1 MTQPIPRDA
10 IYKRRVFDAEV
21 IELCVRWYISHRL
34 SYRDLVEIMAE
45 RGIQVAH
52 TTILRWVLR
61 YVPEYEKRWGRFAR
75 PVGTSWRVD
84 ETYISIRG
92 RWHYLYRAVD
102 KHGKTIDFL
111 LRRDC
116 GIAAA
121 QAFFRKALTSVAPR
135 VPRKITLDGHVPNRR
150 ALWRLRREHPCW
162 RNVTG
167 RTNRYLNSLIEQD
180 HRAIKR
186 RCASMAGFKSFANAA
201 ITIAGIEDKEDGV
214 AFSHEWHCPLVRNLG
229 GEARPSTTKGVSDTA
244 GDGPLR
250 PARLCNPVITGGEL
264 SSTTLPAGVLTS

>member
-1 MTQPIPRDA
+1 MTKPIARTA
-10 IYKRRVFDAEV
+10 MYRRRFFDAEV
-21 IELCVRWYISHRL
+21 IELCVRGYITYRL

-61 YVPEYEKRWGRFAR
+61 YVPEYEKRWNRFAR

-84 ETYISIRG
+84 ETYISVRG

-111 LRRDC
+111 LRPDR

-121 QAFFRKALTSVAPR
+121 QAFFRKALASVAPR
-135 VPRKITLDGHVPNRR
+135 APRKITLDGHVPSRR
-150 ALWRLRREHPCW
+150 AVWLLQRENPCW
-162 RNVTG
+162 RTVTV
-167 RTNRYLNSLIEQD
+167 RTNRYLNNIIEQD

-186 RCASMAGFKSFANAA
+186 RCASMAGFKSFTNAA
-201 ITIAGIEDKEDGV
+201 VTIAGIELAHRIRKRQ
-214 AFSHEWHCPLVRNLG
+214 FSLG
-229 GEARPSTTKGVSDTA
+229 
-244 GDGPLR
+244 LR
-250 PARLCNPVITGGEL
+250 PRRSGWSLRDEWTIAL
-264 SSTTLPAGVLTS
+264 A